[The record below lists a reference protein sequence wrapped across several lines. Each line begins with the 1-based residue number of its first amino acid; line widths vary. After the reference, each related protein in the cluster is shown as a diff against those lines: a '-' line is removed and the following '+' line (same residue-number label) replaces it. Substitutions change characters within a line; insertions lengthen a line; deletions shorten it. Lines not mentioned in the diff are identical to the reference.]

1 MKVNQRIA
9 LTKRLIHEALLRL
22 LETKSIDKINVTEL
36 CNESGINRA
45 TFYRHYNVP
54 RDVLVEIENTLTEEI
69 AAKFDMLPISDTAH
83 GYRYIENICSYFY
96 DHSAIIKVLI
106 SNSSV
111 DDLTNVINKMF
122 HRILAIKKQSSKP
135 LDIEDDA
142 IKLISTYIVGGGYF
156 LLRQWLM
163 EDIQKTPEEIAKLLM
178 QFVNYTSE
186 FYATQSS
193 TRN

>member
-22 LETKSIDKINVTEL
+22 LETRSIDKINVTEL

-45 TFYRHYNVP
+45 TFYRHYDVP
-54 RDVLVEIENTLTEEI
+54 RDVLIEIGNALSEDVV
-69 AAKFDMLPISDTAH
+69 AKFDMLPISETSH
-83 GYRYIENICSYFY
+83 GYRYIEDLCSYFY

-106 SNSSV
+106 SNSSE
-111 DDLTNVINKMF
+111 DDLTNAINKMF
-122 HRILAIKKQSSKP
+122 HRILAIKEQSSASVN
-135 LDIEDDA
+135 IEDDA
-142 IKLISTYIVGGGYF
+142 IKLISTFVVGGGYF

-163 EDIQKTPEEIAKLLM
+163 EDIQKTPEEIANMLM

-186 FYATQSS
+186 FYATQK
-193 TRN
+193 

>member
-22 LETKSIDKINVTEL
+22 LETKSIDKISVTEL

-54 RDVLVEIENTLTEEI
+54 RDVLVEIENTLTEGI
-69 AAKFDMLPISDTAH
+69 AAKFDQLAIADTVH
-83 GYRYIENICSYFY
+83 GYSYIENICSYFY
-96 DHSAIIKVLI
+96 DHSDIIKILI

-122 HRILAIKKQSSKP
+122 HRILAIKKQSSKSV
-135 LDIEDDA
+135 DIEDDA
-142 IKLISTYIVGGGYF
+142 LKLISTYIVGGGYF
-156 LLRQWLM
+156 MLRQWLM
-163 EDIQKTPEEIAKLLM
+163 EDIQKTPEEIAKMLM
-178 QFVNYTSE
+178 QFANYTSE
-186 FYATQSS
+186 FYATP
-193 TRN
+193 R

>member
-22 LETKSIDKINVTEL
+22 LQTKSIDKINVTEL

-54 RDVLVEIENTLTEEI
+54 RDVLVEIENTLTEGI
-69 AAKFDMLPISDTAH
+69 AAKFDQLAIADTSH
-83 GYRYIENICSYFY
+83 GYSYIENICSYFY

-122 HRILAIKKQSSKP
+122 HRILIMKKQSSKSIN
-135 LDIEDDA
+135 IEDDA
-142 IKLISTYIVGGGYF
+142 LKLISTYVVGGSYF
-156 LLRQWLM
+156 MLRQWLM

-178 QFVNYTSE
+178 QFENYTSE
-186 FYATQSS
+186 FYATQK
-193 TRN
+193 